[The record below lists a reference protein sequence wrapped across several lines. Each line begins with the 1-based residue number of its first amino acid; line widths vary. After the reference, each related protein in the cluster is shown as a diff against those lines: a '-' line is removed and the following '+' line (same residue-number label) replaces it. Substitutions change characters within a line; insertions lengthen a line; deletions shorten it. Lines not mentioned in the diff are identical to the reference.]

1 MSVDDFLVDPEAAV
15 YAADLDLQP
24 GTLKSLLALM
34 ADTSDTIIGHYNKS
48 EEIQVDRKADKSP
61 VTIADRAAHEQLCRG
76 LSQLSPHIPVLSEES
91 LDTEIADRRQWPA
104 CWVVD
109 PLDGTKEFIG
119 RTGEF
124 TINVA
129 LVRDSRPVLGLI
141 AVPLEGLCYLGLP
154 SVGLWR
160 CSGPDYE
167 RLEQLEDQP
176 LYDEGIRFLAS
187 ERHHPDRVAA
197 VRAHLE
203 TTGAVVSRHN
213 AGSALKFC
221 ALLDG
226 KADVYPRTSP
236 CYEWDVAAGD
246 ALVWAAGGFVV
257 DLWGNPIQY
266 NSRES
271 LLVRR
276 FIATSRGGE
285 KYLPLLLAM
294 EHDL

>member
-1 MSVDDFLVDPEAAV
+1 MYADFLTQPAAPMFST
-15 YAADLDLQP
+15 DLGLQP
-24 GTLKSLLALM
+24 GALKTLLSLM
-34 ADTSDTIIGHYNKS
+34 ASTSDTILSHYNKTEKVS
-48 EEIQVDRKADKSP
+48 VERKADKSP
-61 VTIADRAAHEQLCRG
+61 VTAADKAAHEQLSQG
-76 LSQLSPHIPVLSEES
+76 LAQLSPDIPVLSEES
-91 LDTEIADRRQWPA
+91 PEADIAARRQWPA

-129 LVRDSRPVLGLI
+129 LVRDSRPVLGVI
-141 AVPLEGLCYLGLP
+141 AVPMEGLCYLGLP
-154 SVGLWR
+154 TVGLWR
-160 CSGPDYE
+160 CQGVDYLALTP
-167 RLEQLEDQP
+167 LEAQP
-176 LYDEGIRFLAS
+176 MPEEGIRFLAS

-197 VRAHLE
+197 VRTHLE
-203 TTGAVVSRHN
+203 TTGKVVSRHN

-221 ALLDG
+221 ALLEG
-226 KADVYPRTSP
+226 SADVYPRTSP

-246 ALVWAAGGFVV
+246 ALVWAAGGIVV

-266 NSRES
+266 NARDS

-285 KYLPLLLAM
+285 QWLPLLLAL